1 MRAIEHR
8 VLSRFPAAEIS
19 STGTLGVVIS
29 PAVSIDNGTSG
40 AHSSPEAP
48 EKIFRSRVPKWH
60 GIPVTW
66 LVFLPPAILALSL
79 IANGANQ
86 ARERGNAT
94 ELAKSALVKAVKDVP
109 FEVRLPQNLPFA
121 APLVRTFLD
130 APDSDQGFQAFQ
142 LNTWYTTPGKPELG
156 GGKTLHVWQSN
167 DKFLA
172 RKLRDPL
179 ALKGVSVPLSGE
191 VWHRVIDDRVPQRF
205 VTTYSKRFDDGTTM
219 TVDGEDPKM
228 VEEVIK
234 ALKIMPVG

>member
-1 MRAIEHR
+1 VEYCLP
-8 VLSRFPAAEIS
+8 VPLKF
-19 STGTLGVVIS
+19 VIS
-29 PAVSIDNGTSG
+29 PAVSLDKSMSG
-40 AHSSPEAP
+40 SSSSPEAP
-48 EKIFRSRVPKWH
+48 VKLPRSRVPKWK

-86 ARERGNAT
+86 ARERGNSTA
-94 ELAKSALVKAVKDVP
+94 LARKALVKAVKDVP
-109 FEVRLPQNLPFA
+109 FEVRLPKNLPFA

-130 APDSDQGFQAFQ
+130 SPDSDQGFQAFQ
-142 LNTWYTTPGKPELG
+142 LNTWYTTPGRPELG

-179 ALKGVSVPLSGE
+179 ALKGVSIPLAGE
-191 VWHRVIDDRVPQRF
+191 VWHRVIDDRVAQRY

-234 ALKIMPVG
+234 ALQIEPVG

>member
-1 MRAIEHR
+1 LKI
-8 VLSRFPAAEIS
+8 
-19 STGTLGVVIS
+19 VIS
-29 PAVSIDNGTSG
+29 PAVSMENSTSG
-40 AHSSPEAP
+40 ASLSPETP
-48 EKIFRSRVPKWH
+48 STLPRSKVPKWK

-86 ARERGNAT
+86 AQERGDST
-94 ELAKSALVKAVKDVP
+94 TLARKALVKAVKDVP
-109 FEVRLPQNLPFA
+109 FEVRLPKNLPFA

-130 APDSDQGFQAFQ
+130 SPDSDQGFQAFQ
-142 LNTWYTTPGKPELG
+142 LNTWYTTPGRPELG

-179 ALKGVSVPLSGE
+179 ALKGVSIPLAGE
-191 VWHRVIDDRVPQRF
+191 VWHRVIDDRVAQRY

-234 ALKIMPVG
+234 ALQIEPVG

>member
-1 MRAIEHR
+1 
-8 VLSRFPAAEIS
+8 VKYSLPVP
-19 STGTLGVVIS
+19 LKVVIS
-29 PAVSIDNGTSG
+29 SAVSMENGTSG
-40 AHSSPEAP
+40 AQHSPESP
-48 EKIFRSRVPKWH
+48 VKIPRSKVPRWR

-66 LVFLPPAILALSL
+66 LIFLPPAILALSL

-86 ARERGNAT
+86 ANERGNAT
-94 ELAKSALVKAVKDVP
+94 ALAKKALAKAVKDVP
-109 FEVRLPQNLPFA
+109 FEVRLPKNLPFD

-142 LNTWYTTPGKPELG
+142 LNTWYTTPGLPEQG

-179 ALKGVSVPLSGE
+179 ALKGESIPLEGE
-191 VWHRVIDDRVPQRF
+191 VWHRVIDDRVSQRY

-234 ALKIMPVG
+234 ALKIEPVG

>member
-1 MRAIEHR
+1 MID
-8 VLSRFPAAEIS
+8 
-19 STGTLGVVIS
+19 
-29 PAVSIDNGTSG
+29 PAVSMDNGTSG
-40 AHSSPEAP
+40 AQISPESP
-48 EKIFRSRVPKWH
+48 VKIPRSKVPKWR

-66 LVFLPPAILALSL
+66 LIFLPPAILALSL

-86 ARERGNAT
+86 ANERGNAT
-94 ELAKSALVKAVKDVP
+94 ALAKKALAKAVKDVP
-109 FEVRLPQNLPFA
+109 FEVRLPKNLPFS

-142 LNTWYTTPGKPELG
+142 LNTWYTTPGLPEQG

-179 ALKGVSVPLSGE
+179 ALKGESIPLAGE
-191 VWHRVIDDRVPQRF
+191 VWHRVIDDRVSQRY
-205 VTTYSKRFDDGTTM
+205 VTTYSKRFDDWTTM
-219 TVDGEDPKM
+219 TVDGEDPNM

-234 ALKIMPVG
+234 ALKIEPVG

>member
-1 MRAIEHR
+1 VEYCLPVPLKI
-8 VLSRFPAAEIS
+8 
-19 STGTLGVVIS
+19 VIN
-29 PAVSIDNGTSG
+29 PAVSLDKSMSG
-40 AHSSPEAP
+40 AAQSPQAP
-48 EKIFRSRVPKWH
+48 AKLPRSKVPKWR

-86 ARERGNAT
+86 ARERGNSTA
-94 ELAKSALVKAVKDVP
+94 LARKALVKAVKDVP
-109 FEVRLPQNLPFA
+109 FEVRLPRNLPFA

-130 APDSDQGFQAFQ
+130 SPDSDQGFQAFQ
-142 LNTWYTTPGKPELG
+142 LNTWYTTPGRPELG

-179 ALKGVSVPLSGE
+179 ALKGVSIPLAGE
-191 VWHRVIDDRVPQRF
+191 VWHRVIDDRVSQRF

-234 ALKIMPVG
+234 ALQIEPVG

>member
-1 MRAIEHR
+1 M
-8 VLSRFPAAEIS
+8 
-19 STGTLGVVIS
+19 
-29 PAVSIDNGTSG
+29 
-40 AHSSPEAP
+40 
-48 EKIFRSRVPKWH
+48 
-60 GIPVTW
+60 TW
-66 LVFLPPAILALSL
+66 LVFLPPAVLALSL

-86 ARERGNAT
+86 ANERGNAT
-94 ELAKSALVKAVKDVP
+94 SLAKKALAKAVKDVP
-109 FEVRLPQNLPFA
+109 FEVRLPKNLPFS

-142 LNTWYTTPGKPELG
+142 LNTWYTTPGLPEQG

-179 ALKGVSVPLSGE
+179 ALKGKSIPLAGE
-191 VWHRVIDDRVPQRF
+191 VWHRVIDDRVSQRY

-234 ALKIMPVG
+234 ALKIEPVG

>member
-1 MRAIEHR
+1 M
-8 VLSRFPAAEIS
+8 
-19 STGTLGVVIS
+19 VVIN
-29 PAVSIDNGTSG
+29 PAVSLDKSMSG
-40 AHSSPEAP
+40 APLTPEAP
-48 EKIFRSRVPKWH
+48 AKLPRSKVPKWR

-86 ARERGNAT
+86 ARERGNSTA
-94 ELAKSALVKAVKDVP
+94 LARKALVKAVKDVP
-109 FEVRLPQNLPFA
+109 FEVRLPKNLPFD

-142 LNTWYTTPGKPELG
+142 LNTWYTTPGRPELG
-156 GGKTLHVWQSN
+156 GGKTLHIWQSN

-179 ALKGVSVPLSGE
+179 ALKGVSVPLAGE
-191 VWHRVIDDRVPQRF
+191 VWHRVIDDRVSQRY

-234 ALKIMPVG
+234 ALKIEPVG

>member
-1 MRAIEHR
+1 
-8 VLSRFPAAEIS
+8 VKYSPA
-19 STGTLGVVIS
+19 GTLEFVTS
-29 PAVSIDNGTSG
+29 SAVSIDTSTAG
-40 AHSSPEAP
+40 AQHSPETPAKLP
-48 EKIFRSRVPKWH
+48 RSKVPKWR

-66 LVFLPPAILALSL
+66 LVFLPPAVLALSL

-86 ARERGNAT
+86 ANERGNAT
-94 ELAKSALVKAVKDVP
+94 SLAKKALAKAVKDVP
-109 FEVRLPQNLPFA
+109 FEVRLPKNLPFS

-142 LNTWYTTPGKPELG
+142 LNTWYTTPGLPEQG

-179 ALKGVSVPLSGE
+179 ALKGKSIPLAGE
-191 VWHRVIDDRVPQRF
+191 VWHRVIDDRVSQRY

-234 ALKIMPVG
+234 ALKIEPVG